1 LAAVWLTAR
10 VTMRRERRTD
20 QRRAAVEHRITL
32 LQGFK
37 IDPTGPYHSFTPED
51 RDLELA
57 LMDLGFTRFEATD
70 LTRRL
75 WDHRQ
80 NETVNFLDL
89 SRKEMTVYALKQ
101 SEWRA
106 LEHGLG
112 SYISG
117 EISLRRARRRI
128 SGVLRTARRERRA
141 RRWAE
146 KPVRSVA
153 P

>member
-1 LAAVWLTAR
+1 
-10 VTMRRERRTD
+10 MGRERRTD
-20 QRRAAVEHRITL
+20 RRRAAVEHRITL

-37 IDPTGPYHSFTPED
+37 IDPTGPYHSFTSED

-101 SEWRA
+101 SEWAGTGAWAR
-106 LEHGLG
+106 GLHQ
-112 SYISG
+112 
-117 EISLRRARRRI
+117 RRDLPAK
-128 SGVLRTARRERRA
+128 SA
-141 RRWAE
+141 AE
-146 KPVRSVA
+146 DLGGIEDCA